1 MSDAELLELPARVAA
16 YAASAYAL
24 GLAAWVLADAA
35 LPPSS
40 RPGLRLLA
48 TLAGQMALTAMVV
61 QTLGLLGLLRA
72 PLLVAACLLAGG
84 VATYAR
90 RERRP
95 LRAFPRLL
103 GQVLRL
109 WLASPGWLLGPL
121 TLALLALLGDAFFAL
136 PRDVDALS
144 MHGPLIAE
152 WVASGRVGLD
162 SRWNY
167 PQCWEYQFVP
177 GYLLLRSD
185 ALVIVPGLSA
195 LAALLLALRELAR
208 SLRLGGHAAH
218 LVALLCVASPVL
230 WRESLKS
237 DPVFAMAQL
246 LGIVAIERASRGG
259 RGSFWL
265 LQLALFLVL
274 GSKASGFFYAGLL
287 GVLWLAVWLAAGRR
301 RGEGKPAGALLA
313 RGLIF
318 TLAFQASAAAVQV
331 KNLIEHGNPMYPLLW
346 RLGKVVLLDGPSD
359 AAGTSLLD
367 AAGRRETWTALLA
380 GGRIAAGPEWPV
392 LLLLLAACG
401 GYALYAGGRIAGGR
415 QRASRRGLTF
425 LALLASAGLL
435 WAGFAAT
442 PWVLALAPGSSAYLA
457 SGQSLRFAI
466 APLGLSYLVAA
477 ALLQHLLGRRIFG
490 LALPAAC
497 LILVLGKWHG
507 FGVFTLSWSGLG
519 QLLAAWAAAA
529 LAIGAGR
536 LLRHVG
542 RHAGRPARP
551 ALRAALRAAP
561 AALALAGLAF
571 YAKHVEVFHR
581 PSWIPAYREVWTTVW
596 NEIPA
601 GSVIAISDS
610 RTLFRYVLYGPRF
623 ENRLEP
629 VQLGR
634 LGDRGELPAGVRYL
648 YFFVGPRRAE
658 LEPAIANLAARGW
671 RPLATAGDGRGALLV
686 R

>member
-1 MSDAELLELPARVAA
+1 MSDAELLGRVAA
-16 YAASAYAL
+16 YLLSCHAL
-24 GLAAWVLADAA
+24 GLAAWALADAL
-35 LPPSS
+35 LPRSS
-40 RPGLRLLA
+40 RVSLRLLA
-48 TLAGQMALTAMVV
+48 TLAGQMALTAVVV
-61 QTLGLLGLLRA
+61 QTLGLVGLLRA
-72 PLLVAACLLAGG
+72 PLLVGVCLLAGG
-84 VATYAR
+84 AAAYLR

-95 LRAFPRLL
+95 LRSFARLL
-103 GQVLRL
+103 GEAFRL
-109 WLASPGWLLGPL
+109 WLVAPGWVLGPL
-121 TLALLALLGDAFFAL
+121 TLVVLALLGDAFFAL
-136 PRDVDALS
+136 PRDVDALA

-152 WVASGRVGLD
+152 WVGSGRVGFD
-162 SRWNY
+162 SRWSY
-167 PQCWEYQFVP
+167 PLVWEYQFVP

-185 ALVIVPGLSA
+185 ALVLVPGLSA
-195 LAALLLALRELAR
+195 LAGLLLALRELAR
-208 SLRLGGHAAH
+208 RLHLGGRAAH
-218 LVALLCVASPVL
+218 LAALLCVASPVL

-246 LGIVAIERASRGG
+246 LGILAIERASRGG

-274 GSKASGFFYAGLL
+274 GTKASGFFYAGLL
-287 GVLWLAVWLAAGRR
+287 GVLWLAVWLAAWLAAGRR
-301 RGEGKPAGALLA
+301 RAERRPWGALLA
-313 RGLIF
+313 RGLLF
-318 TLAFQASAAAVQV
+318 TLAFQATAAAVQAR
-331 KNLIEHGNPMYPLLW
+331 NLIEHGNPMYPLLW
-346 RLGKVVLLDGPSD
+346 RLGNIVLLDGPSD
-359 AAGTSLLD
+359 AAGTSLLE
-367 AAGRRETWTALLA
+367 AAGRRETWAALYA

-425 LALLASAGLL
+425 LALLAAAGLL
-435 WAGFAAT
+435 WASFAAT
-442 PWVLALAPGSSAYLA
+442 PWVLALAPGSTLYLS

-497 LILVLGKWHG
+497 LMLVLGKWHG
-507 FGVFTLSWSGLG
+507 FGVYTLSWTGLG

-529 LAIGAGR
+529 LAIAAGR
-536 LLRHVG
+536 LAL
-542 RHAGRPARP
+542 RPARP

-561 AALALAGLAF
+561 AALALAGLVL

-596 NEIPA
+596 NEVPA

-634 LGDRGELPAGVRYL
+634 LGDRGEVPAGVRYL

-658 LEPAIANLAARGW
+658 LEPAIANLGARGW
-671 RPLATAGDGRGALLV
+671 RSLAIAGDGRGALLV